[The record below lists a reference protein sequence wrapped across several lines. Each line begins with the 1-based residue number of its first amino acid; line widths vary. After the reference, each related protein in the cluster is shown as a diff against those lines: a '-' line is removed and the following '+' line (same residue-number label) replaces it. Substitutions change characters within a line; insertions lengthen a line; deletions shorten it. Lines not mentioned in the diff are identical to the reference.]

1 MLRLKEKG
9 CANWRNV
16 LPLIGGGLSMLA
28 CTVASAKVVPYSSGV
43 LTVGDKNVA
52 ASGGG
57 VFSENVAV
65 KSLTVGSRTIK
76 LESGDFREPIAV
88 RLYGENRAKPDTFDV
103 VPDNEIDKPEGAF
116 EFALTK
122 EMAPTPGMTALDAI
136 SSPDFGRMIRPTGRT
151 ATRIQVFLPLPE
163 TDNDPAADDDNA
175 EVLVMAP
182 VPNSPVKLTPILSG
196 TADKPETL
204 VFGTTRLLPPSVF
217 ESGATNVS
225 MILGND
231 PTPHRICVIG
241 LDLSGDLGVPPG
253 QSVVGYQIEVPA
265 SGASLSTN
273 AMASIDLPTRPR
285 SVGLDLRSTGTFMNF
300 VAAAGGLP
308 VKVSGIGLQQQM
320 LAQAADDFTQVVGDA
335 LLGAVDGPS
344 TPQQSDIPPL
354 SPVTPWCDTPFDDN
368 PGFNNPPIIP
378 PPPPP
383 VPAPGAA
390 ALLSLA
396 AAAFGKRRRSA

>member
-1 MLRLKEKG
+1 MLRLREKG

-43 LTVGDKNVA
+43 LAVGDKNVA

-122 EMAPTPGMTALDAI
+122 EMPPTPGMTALDAI

-175 EVLVMAP
+175 EVLLMAP

-196 TADKPETL
+196 TADKPEAL
-204 VFGTTRLLPPSVF
+204 VFGTTKLLPPSVF

-273 AMASIDLPTRPR
+273 AVASIDLPTRPR

-344 TPQQSDIPPL
+344 TPQQGDVPPL
-354 SPVTPWCDTPFDDN
+354 SPVTQWSDTPFEDDA
-368 PGFNNPPIIP
+368 GFNNPPVP
-378 PPPPP
+378 PPPTP

-396 AAAFGKRRRSA
+396 AAAFSKRRRSA

>member
-1 MLRLKEKG
+1 MLRLREKG

-28 CTVASAKVVPYSSGV
+28 CAVASAKVVPYSSGV
-43 LTVGDKNVA
+43 LAVGDKNVA

-88 RLYGENRAKPDTFDV
+88 RLYGENHAKPDTFDV
-103 VPDNEIDKPEGAF
+103 VPDNEIDKPEGVF

-122 EMAPTPGMTALDAI
+122 EMVPTPGMTALDAI

-151 ATRIQVFLPLPE
+151 TSRIQVFLPLPE
-163 TDNDPAADDDNA
+163 TDNDPAADDDNP

-182 VPNSPVKLTPILSG
+182 VPNGSVKLTPILAG

-273 AMASIDLPTRPR
+273 AVASIDLPTRPR

-308 VKVSGIGLQQQM
+308 VKISGIGLQQQM

-354 SPVTPWCDTPFDDN
+354 SPVTPWSDTPFDDN

-378 PPPPP
+378 PPPP

-390 ALLSLA
+390 ALLGLA

>member
-1 MLRLKEKG
+1 MSRLKEKG
-9 CANWRNV
+9 CATWRNV

-43 LTVGDKNVA
+43 LAVGDKNVA

-88 RLYGENRAKPDTFDV
+88 RLYGENRATPDTFDV
-103 VPDNEIDKPEGAF
+103 VPDNEIDKPEGTF

-122 EMAPTPGMTALDAI
+122 EMPPTPGMTALDAI
-136 SSPDFGRMIRPTGRT
+136 SSPDFGRMLRPTGRT
-151 ATRIQVFLPLPE
+151 ASRIQVFLPLPE
-163 TDNDPAADDDNA
+163 SDNDPAADDDTP

-182 VPNSPVKLTPILSG
+182 VPNTALKLTPILSG

-204 VFGTTRLLPPSVF
+204 VFGTTKLLPPSIF

-225 MILGND
+225 MILGKD

-253 QSVVGYQIEVPA
+253 QSVIGYQIEVPA

-273 AMASIDLPTRPR
+273 AVASTDLATRPR
-285 SVGLDLRSTGTFMNF
+285 SVGLDLRSTDTFMNF

-308 VKVSGIGLQQQM
+308 IKISGIGLQQQM

-335 LLGAVDGPS
+335 LLGAVDGPAK
-344 TPQQSDIPPL
+344 PQQGEIPPL
-354 SPVTPWCDTPFDDN
+354 ATVPPFSDTPFEDDA
-368 PGFNNPPIIP
+368 GFNNPPVP
-378 PPPPP
+378 PPPTP
-383 VPAPGAA
+383 VPTPGAA

-396 AAAFGKRRRSA
+396 AAACSKRRRSA

>member
-43 LTVGDKNVA
+43 LAVGDKNVA

-103 VPDNEIDKPEGAF
+103 VPDNEIDKPEGVF

-122 EMAPTPGMTALDAI
+122 EMVPTPGMTALDAI

-151 ATRIQVFLPLPE
+151 TSRIQVFLPLPE
-163 TDNDPAADDDNA
+163 TDNDPAADDDNP
-175 EVLVMAP
+175 EVLVMSP
-182 VPNSPVKLTPILSG
+182 VPNGSLKLTPILAG

-231 PTPHRICVIG
+231 PSPHRICVIG

-273 AMASIDLPTRPR
+273 AVASIDLPTRPR

-308 VKVSGIGLQQQM
+308 VKISGIGLQQQM

-344 TPQQSDIPPL
+344 TPQQSNIPPL
-354 SPVTPWCDTPFDDN
+354 SPVTPWSDTPFDDD
-368 PGFNNPPIIP
+368 PGFNNPPII

-390 ALLSLA
+390 ALLGLA

>member
-9 CANWRNV
+9 CATWRNV

-28 CTVASAKVVPYSSGV
+28 CTIASAKVVPYSSGV
-43 LTVGDKNVA
+43 LAVGDKNVA

-103 VPDNEIDKPEGAF
+103 VPDNEIDRPEGTF

-122 EMAPTPGMTALDAI
+122 EMPPTPGMTALDAI

-151 ATRIQVFLPLPE
+151 TSRIQVFLPLPE
-163 TDNDPAADDDNA
+163 TDNDAATDDDNP

-182 VPNSPVKLTPILSG
+182 VPNGAVKLTPILAG
-196 TADKPETL
+196 TADKPESL
-204 VFGTTRLLPPSVF
+204 VFGTTKLLPPSIF

-231 PTPHRICVIG
+231 PTPQRICVIG

-253 QSVVGYQIEVPA
+253 QSVVGYQVEVPA

-273 AMASIDLPTRPR
+273 AVASIDLPTRPR

-308 VKVSGIGLQQQM
+308 LKVSGIGLQQQM

-344 TPQQSDIPPL
+344 KPQQSDIPPL
-354 SPVTPWCDTPFDDN
+354 ATVPPFSDTPFEDD
-368 PGFNNPPIIP
+368 PGFNNPPVF

-396 AAAFGKRRRSA
+396 AAVLSKRRRGS

>member
-1 MLRLKEKG
+1 MLRLREKG

-28 CTVASAKVVPYSSGV
+28 CAVASAKVVPYSSGV
-43 LTVGDKNVA
+43 LAVGDKNVA

-103 VPDNEIDKPEGAF
+103 VPDNEIDKPEGVF

-122 EMAPTPGMTALDAI
+122 EMVPTPGMTALDAI

-151 ATRIQVFLPLPE
+151 TSRIQVFLPLPE
-163 TDNDPAADDDNA
+163 TDNDPVADDDNP
-175 EVLVMAP
+175 EMLVMAP
-182 VPNSPVKLTPILSG
+182 VPNGSVKLTPILAG

-273 AMASIDLPTRPR
+273 AVASIDLPTRPR

-308 VKVSGIGLQQQM
+308 LKVSGIGLQQQM

-354 SPVTPWCDTPFDDN
+354 SPVTPWSDTPFDDN

-378 PPPPP
+378 PPPP

-390 ALLSLA
+390 ALLGLA